1 MKWGE
6 LENFTWEELSHLTY
20 GYLELSPTEL
30 LQKVLNEYTAEEIP
44 SSVIYKLHHIC
55 ESLAKACAENNIEV
69 PMQIKTAKTKNK
81 ISKTEILAIIG
92 SILTIIDTLTSLVA
106 KIQPIQESHVHIQ
119 NNYTNTYIT
128 NEFNTDINYII
139 EELEQSQNITIN
151 IIDNSTDIS
160 SE

>member
-20 GYLELSPTEL
+20 GDLELSPTEL

-55 ESLAKACAENNIEV
+55 ESLAKACAENNIDI
-69 PMQIKTAKTKNK
+69 PAQIESVKTKSNL
-81 ISKTEILAIIG
+81 SKTDILSLIADILGIIG
-92 SILTIIDTLTSLVA
+92 FLTSL
-106 KIQPIQESHVHIQ
+106 IPQPEPVVSETHIN
-119 NNYTNTYIT
+119 NNYTINYIT
-128 NEFNTDINYII
+128 NEYDNDINFII
-139 EELEQSQNITIN
+139 QELEQSQDITIN
-151 IIDNSTDIS
+151 ISENSEDAL